1 MPGFQRAPHPSHYFG
16 GPIFGDHPDD
26 EPPQPFQE
34 LQPANVFEVLLSVD
48 SMVVTVVFDGD
59 HEIWP
64 AHIEVSDRKTV
75 HAEYRNLGVRP
86 RQTSL
91 DDKQPQ
97 ITLPR

>member
-1 MPGFQRAPHPSHYFG
+1 
-16 GPIFGDHPDD
+16 
-26 EPPQPFQE
+26 
-34 LQPANVFEVLLSVD
+34 
-48 SMVVTVVFDGD
+48 MVVTVVFDGD

-86 RQTSL
+86 RQTGI
-91 DDKQPQ
+91 DQKQPK